1 MFYRTLAVVAA
12 LFAFGNSAIAQTAD
26 KESGLY
32 AKVYGGSSTLSN
44 TDLQIGGTRTKGKFG
59 GGALAGGAIGYDY
72 AGPWRSELEYTYRS
86 SSLNSLGGVAAN
98 NSDYASTSIMVNGL
112 YTFNE
117 AGGFKPYVGLGIG
130 LTREVDFDLNAGPT
144 ANRGQY
150 SRASMFAVQGIAGV
164 EYEFASDWRG
174 FGELRT
180 FSVNSP
186 SLKGGGRTLKA
197 DYRTTDIV
205 IGIAR
210 KF

>member
-1 MFYRTLAVVAA
+1 MLFRSLAAIAA
-12 LFAFGNSAIAQTAD
+12 FVAFGSSAAAETARD
-26 KESGLY
+26 GGGLY
-32 AKVYGGSSTLSN
+32 AKIYGGSSTL
-44 TDLQIGGTRTKGKFG
+44 TDTNVQVSGTVSKGKFSSG
-59 GGALAGGAIGYDY
+59 TMVGGAIGYDY
-72 AGPWRSELEYTYRS
+72 EGPWRSELEYSYRS
-86 SSLNSLGGVAAN
+86 SSLKRLGGATAS

-112 YTFNE
+112 YEFNQ
-117 AGGFKPYVGLGIG
+117 AGNFQPYVGLGIG

-150 SRASMFAVQGIAGV
+150 SRSSTFAVQGIVGV
-164 EYEFASDWRG
+164 EVDFADDWSG

-210 KF
+210 RF